1 MDQVQKFL
9 AKVYRG
15 VGTPRAYQALA
26 LVEAGEWAELQK
38 LTLSTPGTYGSA
50 REYHL
55 DATVVELTRKL
66 LLPGDN
72 DARYRAAVDT
82 FWASE
87 TQCASTNARLSRFIG
102 NQGPFEDPSD
112 EAVIRFIAN
121 WRKEVKRVLGR
132 CSYVLEPRFSGGST
146 LSDAGKLTTI
156 PDKMSSTPTAYAG
169 LTDALLLN
177 FKRTP
182 FLEFDDGV
190 NPMVPKVI
198 EIVDSNHFFTVPKDS
213 QKDRGCCV
221 EASLNISLQLAV
233 GAKLKACYRRAY
245 GVDLRKAKPLHQR
258 LACQASI
265 DGSLATI
272 DLSNASDTVASA
284 LVKLVLPADWYE
296 LLNSLRAKAT
306 LIDEKRVYLQK
317 FSSMGNG
324 FTFELE
330 TILFRSLMQTLG
342 AKNCNVFGDDIIVET
357 ELAAS
362 ATNALKFFGFTPNA
376 KKTFCEGP
384 FRESCGGDFFN
395 GEPVRAH
402 YLKKIP
408 DEPQNWVALHNGLK
422 RVDRYGLLSAAM
434 WFCVDQVPV
443 EWRNFGP
450 SWLEDSV
457 FHSDEALP
465 KMHRIRRRETS
476 YDPASAEPPR
486 LVTVTNM
493 VPCYKTM
500 QPVSQKFP
508 LGSYWSYR
516 VATASASLGIPSEVS
531 PRKSVLGYKPVWVPA
546 VGIADDPGWWC
557 QPDE

>member
-1 MDQVQKFL
+1 MDQVRKFL
-9 AKVYRG
+9 AKFYRG
-15 VGTPRAYQALA
+15 VSTPLADQAEM
-26 LVEAGEWAELQK
+26 LVRNGKWAELQK
-38 LTLSTPGTYGSA
+38 LSLNTPSTYTSA
-50 REYHL
+50 QDYHL
-55 DATVVELTRKL
+55 DALVVELTRKL

-87 TQCASTNARLSRFIG
+87 AQCAKTNARLTRYIG
-102 NQGPFEDPSD
+102 NQGPFEDPTD
-112 EAVIRFIAN
+112 EAVIRFISD

-156 PDKMSSTPTAYAG
+156 PDKMSSLPTMYAG

-182 FLEFDDGV
+182 FLEDDDRGF
-190 NPMVPKVI
+190 PKVI
-198 EIVDSNHFFTVPKDS
+198 EVVDSNRFFTVPKDS

-233 GAKLKACYRRAY
+233 GSKLKACYRRAY
-245 GVDLRKAKPLHQR
+245 GVDLRHAQPLHR
-258 LACQASI
+258 KLACQASM

-306 LIDEKRVYLQK
+306 LIDEQRVFLQK

-330 TILFRSLMQTLG
+330 TILFRTLAQALG
-342 AKNCNVFGDDIIVET
+342 SENCHVFGDDIIVES
-357 ELAAS
+357 ELAES
-362 ATNALKFFGFTPNA
+362 VTSALKFFGFTPNP

-402 YLKKIP
+402 YMKELP
-408 DEPQNWVALHNGLK
+408 DEPQKWIALHNGLH
-422 RVDRYGLLSAAM
+422 RVDRYGLLHAAKR
-434 WFCVDQVPV
+434 FCVDQVPV

-450 SWLEDSV
+450 QWLGDSV
-457 FHSDEALP
+457 FHDEEAKPIRHGL
-465 KMHRIRRRETS
+465 RRRETS
-476 YDPASAEPPR
+476 YDPACDSRPR
-486 LVTVTNM
+486 TVTVTNY
-493 VPCYKTM
+493 VDCYKTM
-500 QPVSQKFP
+500 QPVNQYFP
-508 LGSYWSYR
+508 LGKYWSYR
-516 VATASASLGIPSEVS
+516 VATAAASLGVPSEVV
-531 PRKSVLGYKPVWVPA
+531 PRDSVTGYKPVWVA
-546 VGIADDPGWWC
+546 AFGIADNPDWWC
-557 QPDE
+557 QPDV